1 MCVWCVCGVY
11 VCVCG
16 VCVCVCVWVCGWE
29 GGDGVMKRD
38 AYSPPH
44 FYCHAPTKVAF
55 AGNHFRFQQQDL
67 SILATINCLIKL
79 TWQFYQNIGQLPAI
93 AKTARNHKACPLI
106 ILTVNHNHKLHTGE
120 GKNNSRTHAGWL
132 RVILQAIHAPE
143 KVWGRDY

>member
-1 MCVWCVCGVY
+1 
-11 VCVCG
+11 
-16 VCVCVCVWVCGWE
+16 
-29 GGDGVMKRD
+29 MKHD

-44 FYCHAPTKVAF
+44 FYCHAPTYKSGF
-55 AGNHFRFQQQDL
+55 YWQPFSFSTTRL

-79 TWQFYQNIGQLPAI
+79 TWQFYQKIGQLPAI